1 MQEFFTFLLA
11 EWMLSITFLV
21 LFLMLLWGVAAPSV
35 RGFAELKPAE
45 IVKLINNDET
55 LVLDVRSENEFIDGH
70 IVNSINIPL
79 AYLNKRLDELGDN
92 KERQVVVVCKSG
104 ARAKGACSTLK
115 KEGFTNVCALA
126 GGLMAWQHD
135 KYPVAKGKNKRG

>member
-21 LFLMLLWGVAAPSV
+21 LFIMLLWGVIAPSM
-35 RGFAELKPAE
+35 RGFSELKPVD
-45 IVKLINNDET
+45 IVRLINSDNT

-70 IVNSINIPL
+70 IVNSINIPFS
-79 AYLNKRLDELGDN
+79 YLTKRFEELGDD
-92 KERQVVVVCKSG
+92 KERPLVVICKSG
-104 ARAKGACSTLK
+104 ARAKSAGTLLC
-115 KEGFTNVCALA
+115 KEGFKNVTVLA

-135 KYPVAKGKNKRG
+135 KYPVAKGKK